1 MIFRKMV
8 AGDAAA
14 YTEMAT
20 DFYSSPAVLH
30 SIPQSYIENTAKA
43 VLDGTPFADIY
54 IFEENGIAVGYGLLA
69 LTHSQEAG
77 GLVCWLEELY
87 VKPSLR
93 GKGVGG
99 AFLDFI
105 KREVPAARYRLEVE
119 PDNARV
125 KALYE
130 RNGFSPLGY
139 ESYVL
144 ENGHERAQ
152 FFAQNGEKCRGGC

>member
-1 MIFRKMV
+1 MIFRKITK
-8 AGDAAA
+8 GDVAA

-20 DFYSSPAVLH
+20 DFYNSPAVLH
-30 SIPQSYIENTAKA
+30 SIPRSYIENTAKT
-43 VLDGTPFADIY
+43 VLDGSPFADIY
-54 IFEENGIAVGYGLLA
+54 IFEENGTAVGYGLLA

-87 VKPSLR
+87 IVPALR
-93 GKGVGG
+93 GRGIGG

-105 KREVPAARYRLEVE
+105 KREVRAARYRLEVE
-119 PDNARV
+119 PDNVRV

-130 RNGFSPLGY
+130 KNGFSPLGY

-144 ENGHERAQ
+144 ENNA
-152 FFAQNGEKCRGGC
+152 